1 MRILHTHIS
10 GCGPHLERSYP
21 AMEALDDC
29 RALLDALKRVGYNET
44 MSVEAQTEDF
54 LKQGAE
60 ALRMLRLA
68 DREREGAL

>member
-1 MRILHTHIS
+1 
-10 GCGPHLERSYP
+10 
-21 AMEALDDC
+21 MEALDDC